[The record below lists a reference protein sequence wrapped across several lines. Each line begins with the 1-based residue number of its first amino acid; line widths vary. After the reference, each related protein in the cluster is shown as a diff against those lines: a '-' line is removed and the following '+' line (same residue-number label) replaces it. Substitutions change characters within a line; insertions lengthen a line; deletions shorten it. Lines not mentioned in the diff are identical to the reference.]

1 MPRARF
7 IKEGNAIWISHLDTM
22 RLFQRAFK
30 RSGLLLKHTQGFNP
44 RPSVSIAMPLS
55 VGVESECELLDF
67 ELDGQSLTSEEI
79 KQRLNSAL
87 IPGVKVISVY
97 EDGRK
102 LKELRYLLC
111 RITMEYDNGIPQDAE
126 QALRELFSGPE
137 LTVDK
142 KGKNGITRQDIIP
155 MIRQLDVS
163 PLNERTLKL
172 EALICCQEPS
182 LNPAQLMAAVD
193 TYLPQYRPDHSKC
206 RRLELYDGQETIF
219 R

>member
-30 RSGLLLKHTQGFNP
+30 RSGLFLKHTQGFNP

-67 ELDGQSLTSEEI
+67 ELDGQTLPCDEI
-79 KQRLNSAL
+79 MHRLNNAL
-87 IPGVKVISVY
+87 IPGVSVVSVY
-97 EDGRK
+97 EDSRK
-102 LKELRYLLC
+102 LKELKYLLC
-111 RITMEYDNGIPQDAE
+111 CITLEYDKGIPQEAE
-126 QALRELFSGPE
+126 QAIRELFSRPE
-137 LTVDK
+137 LTVEK
-142 KGKNGITRQDIIP
+142 KGKNGITQQNIIP

-163 PLNERTLKL
+163 AGNEKTLKL

-182 LNPAQLMAAVD
+182 LNPAQLINAVN
-193 TYLPQYRPDHSKC
+193 TYLPQYQPDHSKC
-206 RRLELYDGQETIF
+206 RRIELFDGQETIF